1 MALSMRDRFVHEGES
16 RVNEVS
22 PNRVKMRDYDLLL
35 LSIIGVI
42 VILGLIM
49 VYSSSIALTD
59 GPNSQVIKFNRY
71 FVMQAA
77 FIGIGFFGMFTVF
90 NINMDKWEELAL
102 PFYIVAAILL
112 LIVLFPFIGREVNG
126 ARRWIPLG
134 PVNFQPSEL
143 MKIAMVVYAARY
155 AVRHHEVIASLKFMD
170 GFVRGILPIAGLMA
184 LAVGLTVVEPDLGAA
199 MVIAC
204 ICIGLLFLSGLH
216 SFYLSTVIIA
226 GVALV
231 SVAVFGSSW
240 RLRRLL
246 AFMDPFSEE
255 HAQSSGYQ
263 LVHSLIAIGR
273 GEWSGVGLGFSIEKL
288 HYLPE
293 AHTDFILAV
302 IGEELGFV
310 GITSVVILYFVL
322 VFKCFK
328 IGRVAIAMDR
338 FFSGLVAQ
346 GVGIWI
352 GFQALFNLCVCLGL
366 LPTKGLTLPM
376 ISYGGSAMVITLSA
390 LGLVFRVD
398 YENRQ
403 LMRGLSIS
411 GVPTPR
417 YM

>member
-1 MALSMRDRFVHEGES
+1 MSLSMRDRFVHDGEPG
-16 RVNEVS
+16 VNEVS
-22 PNRVKMRDYDLLL
+22 PNRIKMRDYDLLL
-35 LSIIGVI
+35 LSVVGAIL
-42 VILGLIM
+42 ILGVIM

-59 GPNSQVIKFNRY
+59 GPNNYILKFNRY
-71 FVMQAA
+71 FIMQAA
-77 FIGIGFFGMFTVF
+77 YIVLGFLGMIFVF

-102 PFYIVAAILL
+102 PLYIMAAVLL

-126 ARRWIPLG
+126 ARRWIPIG
-134 PVNFQPSEL
+134 PINFQPSEL
-143 MKIAMVVYAARY
+143 MKLAMVVYAARY
-155 AVRHHEVIASLKFMD
+155 AVRHREVIASLKFMD
-170 GFVRGILPIAGLMA
+170 GFVRGVIPIAGLMA

-204 ICIGLLFLSGLH
+204 ICIGILFLGGLH
-216 SFYLSTVIIA
+216 SFYLSSVIVV
-226 GVALV
+226 GVAFV

-246 AFMDPFSEE
+246 AFLDPFSEE

-302 IGEELGFV
+302 IGEELGFI
-310 GITSVVILYFVL
+310 GITTVVILYFVL

-338 FFSGLVAQ
+338 YFSGLVAQ
-346 GVGIWI
+346 GIGIWI

-403 LMRGLSIS
+403 LMRGLPIS
-411 GVPTPR
+411 GMPAPR

>member
-1 MALSMRDRFVHEGES
+1 MPLF
-16 RVNEVS
+16 
-22 PNRVKMRDYDLLL
+22 
-35 LSIIGVI
+35 
-42 VILGLIM
+42 
-49 VYSSSIALTD
+49 IA
-59 GPNSQVIKFNRY
+59 
-71 FVMQAA
+71 
-77 FIGIGFFGMFTVF
+77 
-90 NINMDKWEELAL
+90 
-102 PFYIVAAILL
+102 AAIVL
-112 LIVLFPFIGREVNG
+112 LIVLVPFIGREVNG

-143 MKIAMVVYAARY
+143 MKMAMVVYTARY
-155 AVRHHEVIASLKFMD
+155 AVRNREAIANFKFMD
-170 GFVRGILPIAGLMA
+170 GFVRGVLPIAGLMV

-199 MVIAC
+199 MVIGC
-204 ICIGLLFLSGLH
+204 ICIGILFLGGLH
-216 SFYLSTVIIA
+216 SSYLIAIVIA
-226 GVALV
+226 GVGFISL
-231 SVAVFGSSW
+231 AVFGSSW

-246 AFMDPFSEE
+246 AFLDPFSEE

-273 GEWSGVGLGFSIEKL
+273 GEWNGVGLGFSIEKL

-302 IGEELGFV
+302 IGEELGFI
-310 GITSVVILYFVL
+310 GITAVVTLYFVL
-322 VFKCFK
+322 LFKCFK

-338 FFSGLVAQ
+338 YFSGLVAQ
-346 GVGIWI
+346 GIGIWI

-403 LMRGLSIS
+403 LMRGLPIS
-411 GVPTPR
+411 GVPTR
-417 YM
+417 GYV